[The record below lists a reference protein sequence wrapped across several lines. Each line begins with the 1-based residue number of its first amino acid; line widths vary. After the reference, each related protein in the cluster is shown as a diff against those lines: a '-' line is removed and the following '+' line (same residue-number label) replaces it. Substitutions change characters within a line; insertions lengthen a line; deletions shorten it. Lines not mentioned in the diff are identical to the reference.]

1 MSTGRWLSEGHEM
14 TLNEWVQLN
23 TGIEATELQSDEQGQ
38 NLEDQEA
45 SKLPVIHFIFQGNLL
60 RLLCRAAETTS
71 LCMCRWAYT
80 RPASE

>member
-1 MSTGRWLSEGHEM
+1 M

-45 SKLPVIHFIFQGNLL
+45 SKLPVIP
-60 RLLCRAAETTS
+60 LLCTIS
-71 LCMCRWAYT
+71 G
-80 RPASE
+80 